1 MVNCAAPATGSDF
14 FAPVGT
20 GVEVTYDVAG
30 VVPVYVEPPV
40 VVEVGTGV
48 EPSARSAEVGV
59 GYVAVEDELDGVCVT
74 YDTGTLVG
82 ATDVPE
88 PVGVSVSV
96 VVVVVVLEPLGVSD
110 VDVLESAG
118 ESGSGSVEL
127 PGRDESA
134 GLPGSSVSVV
144 VVPESG
150 EAGAPGSPGSVT
162 VMLLSSGGV
171 SVPGSIVFVPGVL
184 LSPGVVAVPGPSC
197 PPGVVAVFPPMVFRG
212 ES

>member
-1 MVNCAAPATGSDF
+1 MNCAAPATGSDF
-14 FAPVGT
+14 FVPVGT

-88 PVGVSVSV
+88 LVGVSVSVV

-118 ESGSGSVEL
+118 EFGSGSVEP
-127 PGRDESA
+127 PGNDESA

-144 VVPESG
+144 VVVPSFG
-150 EAGAPGSPGSVT
+150 CAGAF
-162 VMLLSSGGV
+162 GGCNCP
-171 SVPGSIVFVPGVL
+171 PGSI
-184 LSPGVVAVPGPSC
+184 
-197 PPGVVAVFPPMVFRG
+197 
-212 ES
+212 